1 MESRVTKICSK
12 CGNEYP
18 ATTRYFYEDRLG
30 KDGLRSDC
38 KQCRRQNVK
47 QYSRTHKVEKR
58 LYKKKYHKTQKGFLN
73 KVWHKMRDRCNNPK
87 YKQYKDYGGR
97 GIKVKFTSFED
108 FYNHIINTIKIDP
121 RGLTID
127 RIDNDGHYE
136 KGNIRFVSRA
146 ENNRNK
152 NHIAQIEKQSK
163 KKTA

>member
-1 MESRVTKICSK
+1 MKRAIILIILWILFVTCYIVWGDTAIFTDKQICDCIYIIEGKEKARQPYGIETIECKSKEYCEQICLNTVKNNRVRYK
-12 CGNEYP
+12 EY
-18 ATTRYFYEDRLG
+18 G
-30 KDGLRSDC
+30 
-38 KQCRRQNVK
+38 
-47 QYSRTHKVEKR
+47 
-58 LYKKKYHKTQKGFLN
+58 
-73 KVWHKMRDRCNNPK
+73 